1 MGEAEQSPLEDL
13 LRLVH
18 GDETVPDASI
28 SAYAPH
34 GSLDALWST
43 CDDVGVM
50 VDLAALCVD
59 APILARAACA
69 CARRVVKYLPPARW
83 DEAYAAL
90 VVAERW
96 ARGDASIDPDD
107 LAVAATTVDHAYAN
121 AEPVVPV
128 LACAAASVDA
138 AVSSAATAAGYDTSW
153 YDVREARTAA
163 HHAALCAKEAIA
175 AATKGRPDAA
185 SWIPDVLRAE
195 LPCPTLDGIRRGL
208 AQMLAEDP

>member
-1 MGEAEQSPLEDL
+1 M
-13 LRLVH
+13 
-18 GDETVPDASI
+18 PDAWI

-59 APILARAACA
+59 AQALARAACA
-69 CARRVVKYLPPARW
+69 CARRVVEYLPPARS
-83 DEAYAAL
+83 EAAHAAL
-90 VVAERW
+90 IVAERW
-96 ARGDASIDPDD
+96 ARGDPSVDPDE
-107 LAVAATTVDHAYAN
+107 LALAAGTVDHTYAN

-138 AVSSAATAAGYDTSW
+138 AVSSAATAAGYDTPW
-153 YDVREARTAA
+153 YDVRGARTAA

-175 AATKGRPDAA
+175 AAANGRPDTA
-185 SWIPDVLRAE
+185 SSIPDVLRSE
-195 LPCPTLDGIRRGL
+195 LPCPTLDGIGRGL